1 MKTFV
6 RVNYVLCI
14 LLDLISFGILQA
26 MKLYGSH
33 FSQSLNIALGCFV
46 GITIITLAGILIV
59 HEDIMYNPSSKYLD
73 TGTFWLQDESH
84 SL

>member
-1 MKTFV
+1 M
-6 RVNYVLCI
+6 
-14 LLDLISFGILQA
+14 LLDLISVGIVQA

-33 FSQSLNIALGCFV
+33 FSPSLNIALGCFCFV
-46 GITIITLAGILIV
+46 AITIITLAGIPIV